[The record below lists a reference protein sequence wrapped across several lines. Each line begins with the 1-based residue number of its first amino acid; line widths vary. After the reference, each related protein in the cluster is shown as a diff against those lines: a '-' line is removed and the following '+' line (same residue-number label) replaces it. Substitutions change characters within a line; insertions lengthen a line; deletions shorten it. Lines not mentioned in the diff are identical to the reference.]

1 MKAAALASGLATLR
15 QKGHTLGHDFV
26 LATFLAV
33 FRLPPALLQTPVD
46 DHPVALAQ
54 VLPAMFGLFAEDD
67 DVDEADFFLQLLAL
81 LEATGVP
88 LGVYRSSGFRVR
100 FPTRITLLNPA
111 NGGSLCGWCGHGG
124 ASGRSRLLL
133 QFHREELDDGVFKPI
148 GAF

>member
-46 DHPVALAQ
+46 DHPVAFAQ

-81 LEATGVP
+81 LEASTGRQAETGDRRPAWRIPQLRIPGQVSDQNNFIEP
-88 LGVYRSSGFRVR
+88 RQRWLLVR
-100 FPTRITLLNPA
+100 LVWPRGRLWAEQAPA
-111 NGGSLCGWCGHGG
+111 
-124 ASGRSRLLL
+124 
-133 QFHREELDDGVFKPI
+133 PI
-148 GAF
+148 SP